1 MASAPSTAS
10 RSPETAAPASGS
22 TGAGSRPSVD
32 VTAVTTRD
40 DLLLELGQSLDGQ
53 AAVRPVD
60 TLDAAFEG
68 LTSGKRAQ
76 VLVIDARAVPNVRA
90 AVDTAAARAPQ
101 AVVLVFAEGGSEKQT
116 GAALKG
122 SSVFALLSTP
132 VDARKTQA
140 VFDGAIA
147 AALEAKAGGSPARSA
162 APAADL
168 TIGAFRPAS
177 AQLESTP
184 FGGGGKSSRLWLIVA
199 AVAALGAAGGAFWY
213 FTHAQPQTP
222 PAPVPSSAPA
232 PVASPAAPAE
242 QAPSSAPVVAETS
255 LVHGKV
261 DELLEKAR
269 LAMKERRFT
278 EPTGDNAL
286 LYYRSAAAT
295 DGENGEARDG
305 LQRVAG
311 VLAQRLDEALNGAR
325 FEEAAQTLANFKLAA
340 PADARGPQFELRLYT
355 AEITRA
361 LADANLERAAAVLRQ
376 GQQSGVVPAE
386 TLAKWRAD
394 IARRVEDAKVTRL
407 AGLIQDRIKDGRL
420 SDGDDSAKAYL
431 AQLTAAAANNPATQR
446 AQRDLIAA
454 CLKKARDAA
463 LAKNTPEQ
471 ERWLNEARAAGAKS
485 ADIAAFQKDLVGSR
499 QRAAQAESE
508 RTLALVRERVRDGR
522 LTDPAT
528 DSAAFY
534 LAQLQASDPANAG
547 IADASREL
555 SAKLLERARLA
566 AGSGRAV
573 DADLAQAKRF
583 GAGAADIAAVQAL
596 QNQPK
601 SAAADPAALAAGLK
615 RLRAPPP
622 DYPDNAF
629 NQKISGAVTVQFTVD
644 ARGETRDIRV
654 VEANPPGVFDRA
666 AISAVKHWRYAPV
679 LVNGAPV
686 EVPGVKTLI
695 RFELP
700 K

>member
-1 MASAPSTAS
+1 
-10 RSPETAAPASGS
+10 
-22 TGAGSRPSVD
+22 
-32 VTAVTTRD
+32 
-40 DLLLELGQSLDGQ
+40 LLLELGPSLDGQ

-60 TLDAAFEG
+60 TLDSAFEG

-90 AVDTAAARAPQ
+90 AVDAAAARAPR
-101 AVVLVFAEGGSEKQT
+101 AVVLVFAEGGTEKQIGT
-116 GAALKG
+116 ALKG
-122 SSVFALLSTP
+122 SSVFAVLSTP

-140 VFDGAIA
+140 VFEGAIA

-168 TIGAFRPAS
+168 TIGDFRPAS
-177 AQLESTP
+177 AKLASSP
-184 FGGGGKSSRLWLIVA
+184 FGGDGKSSRLLLIAA

-213 FTHAQPQTP
+213 FTHGQPQAA
-222 PAPVPSSAPA
+222 PAPSLATAPA
-232 PVASPAAPAE
+232 PVAAPAAPAQE
-242 QAPSSAPVVAETS
+242 ASPPAPVVAETS

-278 EPTGDNAL
+278 EPAGDNAL
-286 LYYRSAAAT
+286 LYYRSAAAA
-295 DGENGEARDG
+295 DAENGEARDG
-305 LQRVAG
+305 LQRVAS
-311 VLAQRLDEALNGAR
+311 VLAQRFDEALNGAR
-325 FEEAAQTLANFKLAA
+325 FEEAAQTLANFKLAT

-355 AEITRA
+355 AEINRA
-361 LADANLERAAAVLRQ
+361 LADANLERAAAILRQ
-376 GQQSGVVPAE
+376 GQQSGVVPAD
-386 TLAKWRAD
+386 TLAKWRTD
-394 IARRVEDAKVTRL
+394 IARRVEDSKVTRL
-407 AGLIQDRIKDGRL
+407 AGLIEDRIRDGRL

-431 AQLTAAAANNPATQR
+431 AQLTTAAASNAATQR

-454 CLKKARDAA
+454 YLKKARDAA
-463 LAKNTPEQ
+463 LAKNGAEQ
-471 ERWLNEARAAGAKS
+471 DRWLNEARAAGAKS
-485 ADIAAFQKDLVGSR
+485 ADIAAFQKDLVSSR
-499 QRAAQAESE
+499 QRAAQAEGE
-508 RTLALVRERVRDGR
+508 RTLALVRERLRDGR

-534 LAQLQASDPANAG
+534 LAQLQASDATNAG
-547 IADASREL
+547 IAEASREL
-555 SAKLLERARLA
+555 STKLLERARVA

-573 DADLAQAKRF
+573 DADLAQARRF
-583 GAGAADIAAVQAL
+583 GAAAGDIAAVQAL

-601 SAAADPAALAAGLK
+601 NAATDPAALAANLK

-622 DYPDNAF
+622 DYPENAY
-629 NQKISGAVTVQFTVD
+629 NQKISGAVTLQFTVD
-644 ARGETRDIRV
+644 TKGETRDIRV
-654 VEANPPGVFDRA
+654 VEATPPGVFDRA
-666 AISAVKHWRYAPV
+666 ATNAVKHWRYAPV
-679 LVNGAPV
+679 LVNGGPV